1 MSGAAKVLILKYNR
15 QIETANRRQGMN
27 QTDTMI
33 SIVPSELDP
42 RDAYRLLISVVV
54 PRPIGWTS
62 TIGTD
67 GSLNLAPFSF
77 FNAVSNA
84 PLTVTISVGQRK
96 GQPKDTLRNA
106 QETGEFVINIV
117 NEELAVP
124 MNETSGE
131 WAYEVNEFDRAGVTP
146 AASIDV
152 KPPRVAE
159 APIALECRVTQI
171 VPVIDTTYTMILGR
185 VLRFHLRSNVL
196 RPNGL
201 VNAALLKPLAR
212 LSGDEYA
219 TLGSV
224 FEMKRPGE

>member
-1 MSGAAKVLILKYNR
+1 MI
-15 QIETANRRQGMN
+15 ANS
-27 QTDTMI
+27 MI
-33 SIVPSELDP
+33 SIVPSEIDP
-42 RDAYRLLISVVV
+42 RAAYRLLISVVV

-62 TIGTD
+62 TIGVD

-84 PLTVTISVGQRK
+84 PLTVMISVGQRK
-96 GQPKDTLRNA
+96 GNPKDTLRNVQA
-106 QETGEFVINIV
+106 TGEFVINLV
-117 NEELAVP
+117 NEDLAVA

-146 AASIDV
+146 MAAIDV

-159 APIALECRVTQI
+159 APIALECHVTQI
-171 VPVIDTTYTMILGR
+171 VPVIDTTYTLILGR
-185 VLRFHLRSNVL
+185 VLRFHLQSEVL

-201 VNAALLKPLAR
+201 VDAARLKPLAR

-224 FEMKRPGE
+224 FEMKRPPE

>member
-1 MSGAAKVLILKYNR
+1 MASDNCV
-15 QIETANRRQGMN
+15 
-27 QTDTMI
+27 
-33 SIVPSELDP
+33 SIVPTDLDP
-42 RDAYRLLISVVV
+42 RAAYRLLISVVV

-62 TIGTD
+62 TIGAD
-67 GSLNLAPFSF
+67 GTLNLAPFSF
-77 FNAVSNA
+77 FNAVSNM
-84 PLTVTISVGQRK
+84 PLTVMISVGQRK

-117 NEELAVP
+117 NEELATA

-131 WAYEVNEFDRAGVTP
+131 WGYDVNEFERAGVTP

-159 APIALECRVTQI
+159 TPIALECKVAQI

-185 VLRFHLRSNVL
+185 VLRFHIRSDLL
-196 RPNGL
+196 RPNGA
-201 VNAALLKPLAR
+201 VDALRLRPLAR

-219 TLGSV
+219 TLGRV
-224 FEMKRPGE
+224 FEMRRPQ